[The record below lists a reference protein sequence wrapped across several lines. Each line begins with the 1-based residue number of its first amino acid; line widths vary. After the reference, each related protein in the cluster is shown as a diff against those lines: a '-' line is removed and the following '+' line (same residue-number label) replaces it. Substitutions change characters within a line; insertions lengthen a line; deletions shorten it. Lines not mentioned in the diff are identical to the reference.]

1 MIQRPPR
8 STRTDT
14 LFPYTTLFR
23 SPQKTLSD
31 ATGYRRFQAGDFVVR
46 FDVKARYRRA
56 RADAKVAALCDA
68 RTFNRL
74 RIAGRAARRKNDARA
89 GRNSQ
94 PAIACAKDGLKL
106 PAVGRSEERRVG
118 KECVSTCR
126 YRWSP
131 YH

>member
-1 MIQRPPR
+1 MRI
-8 STRTDT
+8 
-14 LFPYTTLFR
+14 
-23 SPQKTLSD
+23 SD
-31 ATGYRRFQAGDFVVR
+31 WSSDVCSS
-46 FDVKARYRRA
+46 DLVKARYRRA

-106 PAVGRSEERRVG
+106 PAVGSREGQPTGGRRDRVMRG
-118 KECVSTCR
+118 SDDADEIGRAHV
-126 YRWSP
+126 
-131 YH
+131 

>member
-1 MIQRPPR
+1 MRI
-8 STRTDT
+8 SDW
-14 LFPYTTLFR
+14 
-23 SPQKTLSD
+23 SSDVCSSDLS
-31 ATGYRRFQAGDFVVR
+31 TGYRRFQAGDFVVR

-106 PAVGRSEERRVG
+106 TAVGSREGQPTGDR
-118 KECVSTCR
+118 KSTR
-126 YRWSP
+126 LNSS
-131 YH
+131 H